1 MQVLR
6 DSRRTVN
13 NEGFVELFSMN
24 RDISN
29 DKPPRKRAVLGG
41 DKDQTRENLLR
52 MTENEKE
59 IRTKVC
65 SRSEINQ
72 DPSLGRELN
81 KMIYRCVTRS
91 LKNRSRA
98 SRKRE
103 RKKER
108 ESVSLQGRMIET
120 TEDYEINVF
129 RELTMEF

>member
-13 NEGFVELFSMN
+13 NEGFMELFSMN
-24 RDISN
+24 RGISN

-41 DKDQTRENLLR
+41 DNDQTRENLLR

-59 IRTKVC
+59 IRTKVR

>member
-29 DKPPRKRAVLGG
+29 DKLPRKRAVLGG
-41 DKDQTRENLLR
+41 DNDQTRENLLR

-91 LKNRSRA
+91 LSRHDLA
-98 SRKRE
+98 CLERERERKRE
-103 RKKER
+103 KACP
-108 ESVSLQGRMIET
+108 
-120 TEDYEINVF
+120 F
-129 RELTMEF
+129 RGG

>member
-13 NEGFVELFSMN
+13 NEGFMELFSMN
-24 RDISN
+24 RGISN
-29 DKPPRKRAVLGG
+29 DKHPRKRAVLGG
-41 DKDQTRENLLR
+41 DNDQTRENLLR

-59 IRTKVC
+59 IRTKVR

-103 RKKER
+103 RER
-108 ESVSLQGRMIET
+108 KREKACP
-120 TEDYEINVF
+120 F
-129 RELTMEF
+129 RGG

>member
-24 RDISN
+24 RGISN

-91 LKNRSRA
+91 LKNRSRV

-103 RKKER
+103 RKKEKEKER
-108 ESVSLQGRMIET
+108 ERKRVPSG
-120 TEDYEINVF
+120 EDD
-129 RELTMEF
+129 